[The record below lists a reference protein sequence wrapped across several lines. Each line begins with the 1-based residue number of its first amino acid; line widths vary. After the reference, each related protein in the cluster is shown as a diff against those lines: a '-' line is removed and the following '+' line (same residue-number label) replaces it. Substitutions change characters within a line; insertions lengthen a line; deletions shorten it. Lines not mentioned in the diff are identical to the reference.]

1 MENYRTEEE
10 QVEALRKW
18 WDENGRSTLLAIVLA
33 VGAGFGWQAWQ
44 QQQETLAET
53 ASLRYEELLE
63 AVQSGADEDQLA
75 TIRHLAGGL
84 KEDYSGSTYAGF
96 AALHLAR
103 LAVMEDD
110 LVTAESEL
118 RWVLTAKPSDE
129 VRLLAQ
135 LRLARVIAAQGNLQA
150 ALDILNAGD
159 AGSYEPAYEEARGDI
174 YLQLGQRDKAVE
186 SYQAASTLA
195 AASGGGAGNSLQLKL
210 QSLTPVAPRQPAAD
224 ETSSE
229 LEE

>member
-1 MENYRTEEE
+1 VENYRTEEE